1 MNEPECHA
9 FQAPQTWR
17 DAKAEKDDK
26 LTEPIRDGIK
36 KTPMGAVNLFG
47 KLLTFGHLNNWSQ
60 GWARRLLRTTCGH

>member
-1 MNEPECHA
+1 MSCNEYVCVHDSAVTNTTPGS
-9 FQAPQTWR
+9 
-17 DAKAEKDDK
+17 K
-26 LTEPIRDGIK
+26 LKVFLRDGIK